1 MFPKC
6 SSHSL
11 ETPVQNYTHLHS
23 CSSCLLRP
31 CLTVHDLFPL
41 SSSRERT
48 GSSPRDIFCFCS
60 PTVNAYLSSAFV
72 NKILSW
78 GFFAFREHTGSSSG
92 YMKTLFVARIQATC
106 FGKQG
111 NSQAVRKKKSVIN
124 EILEQK
130 RASQKLLNAFLRLNR
145 AAPNLT

>member
-11 ETPVQNYTHLHS
+11 ETPVQNYAHLHS

-92 YMKTLFVARIQATC
+92 YMKTLFVARIDHINKTRCAPRMSQNQKVSGFLFSSVPGKKVVFC
-106 FGKQG
+106 FLCL
-111 NSQAVRKKKSVIN
+111 V
-124 EILEQK
+124 LW
-130 RASQKLLNAFLRLNR
+130 FF
-145 AAPNLT
+145 

>member
-11 ETPVQNYTHLHS
+11 ETPVQNYAHLHS

-92 YMKTLFVARIQATC
+92 YMKTLFVARIDLL
-106 FGKQG
+106 
-111 NSQAVRKKKSVIN
+111 S
-124 EILEQK
+124 L
-130 RASQKLLNAFLRLNR
+130 ASFTYHVFKV
-145 AAPNLT
+145 LTSYSIYQYFIPSTAQ